1 MVITLASWLCL
12 LIILECLSRAF
23 LKKINTPLDS
33 NDFFLARQYIA
44 LNLIA
49 TLLLIVSIFGSI
61 SAFIFPTILLLSI
74 YLYRQQIL
82 VWIRG
87 FSNKCYSNELIIIL
101 IGLVIHSAYS
111 SQVIY
116 LGDTGGYHFGFIK
129 WLSQF
134 GVVPGLAHLEPRFG
148 FGSSWLTLSALFN
161 HDFLEGRS
169 GALINGYL
177 FLCCSVQIYFF
188 KKNRSVDVANIF
200 LTIALILV
208 IPYSL
213 RSGVVLSP
221 SPDFAIH
228 LLGPVVAFI
237 ILKKVPNEVN
247 LLLLLSSMAFNT
259 KLSSL
264 PLLAWTSLRKVGWKF
279 KFNSLLVIAGILI
292 TPICVVNFI
301 TSGYPLYPSTLIQ
314 LNSDWAL
321 SLHAAQKI
329 KNDIFTYAAFTPNYW
344 QDLNYQTIPFAEK
357 IYTWA
362 TSRYEFI
369 TFFLI
374 IVSTISFC
382 HLKTIIPNKDQK
394 NINVISLL
402 AFTGIIFFMATAPTI
417 RFGIQWLVI
426 LPSLSITHIIH
437 SKNYSLK
444 QIWLPITTAIPFLTL
459 SFIISPVANTQKLIY
474 SAIDNKIIEF
484 NGNSSLN
491 IIFPPP
497 IPNVATENATASP
510 IANKITPLFYKRNS
524 AGINIIEGPQCW
536 NVPIPCATM
545 MNFEIFKS
553 NIWHKSGYKQ
563 KRQTD

>member
-1 MVITLASWLCL
+1 MVITLACWLCL

-111 SQVIY
+111 SQAIY

-228 LLGPVVAFI
+228 LLGPLVAFI

-247 LLLLLSSMAFNT
+247 LLLLLSSMAFNI

-264 PLLAWTSLRKVGWKF
+264 PFLVWANLRKIGWKF
-279 KFNSLLVIAGILI
+279 KVNKLLVIGAIFI
-292 TPICVVNFI
+292 TPICLVNFI
-301 TSGYPLYPSTLIQ
+301 TSGYPLYPSTLIHI
-314 LNSDWAL
+314 NSDWAL
-321 SLHAAQKI
+321 SLNTAERI
-329 KNDIFTYAAFTPNYW
+329 KSDVFTYASLTPNHW
-344 QDLNYQTIPFAEK
+344 QNINHQRMSLLEK
-357 IYTWA
+357 IFVWS
-362 TSRYEFI
+362 TSRHEFI
-369 TFFLI
+369 TFILI
-374 IVSTISFC
+374 ISSIASFIY
-382 HLKTIIPNKDQK
+382 LKTSTLVQYKK
-394 NINVISLL
+394 NIRSIALL
-402 AFTGIIFFMATAPTI
+402 SFSGIIFFIITAPTI
-417 RFGIQWLVI
+417 RFGIQWLII
-426 LPSLSITHIIH
+426 LPSLSIALVTYSRDYS
-437 SKNYSLK
+437 SKKIFLISSYL
-444 QIWLPITTAIPFLTL
+444 IPFFALL
-459 SFIISPVANTQKLIY
+459 LIITPVANTQKLIY
-474 SAIDNKIIEF
+474 SAINNETLDF
-484 NGNSSLN
+484 NGNSSFN
-491 IIFPPP
+491 IFIPPP
-497 IPNVATENATASP
+497 LPNVVTEDDPVSRVA
-510 IANKITPLFYKRNS
+510 ITVKQLTYEKNNE
-524 AGINIIEGPQCW
+524 GVNIVKGPQCW
-536 NVPIPCATM
+536 NSPIPCATM
-545 MNFEIFKS
+545 MNFEIFS
-553 NIWHKSGYKQ
+553 PNSWHNYGYKQ
-563 KRQTD
+563 KRQSD